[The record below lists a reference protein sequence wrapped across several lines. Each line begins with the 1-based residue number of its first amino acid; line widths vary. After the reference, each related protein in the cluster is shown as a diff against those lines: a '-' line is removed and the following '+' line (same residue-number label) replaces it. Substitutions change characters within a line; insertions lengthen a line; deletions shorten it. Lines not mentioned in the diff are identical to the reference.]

1 MTPEEWGRLTP
12 PQQTAFIQQY
22 GPPPAHYAQ
31 SSPYQTAVAPP
42 LPAVPTPKKSRKGLW
57 IGLGVVALL
66 LIIGIAN
73 SGKSGSA
80 TTGSAL
86 PTIATVPA
94 AQSTAAAAPQAAG
107 PATQIGDG
115 NYQVGVDIAAGRYKT
130 AGPGGNGA
138 LDICYWQ
145 RTKDDSGDFDSIISN
160 DLFKGPGSVT
170 VKKGEFVKLT
180 GGCTWTKQ

>member
-1 MTPEEWGRLTP
+1 
-12 PQQTAFIQQY
+12 
-22 GPPPAHYAQ
+22 
-31 SSPYQTAVAPP
+31 
-42 LPAVPTPKKSRKGLW
+42 
-57 IGLGVVALL
+57 VVGLL
-66 LIIGIAN
+66 LVIGISN
-73 SGKSGSA
+73 SGKNTAPSTS
-80 TTGSAL
+80 SSL
-86 PTIATVPA
+86 PTVAVQPAASPAAPAAAPAAPSGPA
-94 AQSTAAAAPQAAG
+94 AQVS
-107 PATQIGDG
+107 DG
-115 NYQVGVDIAAGRYKT
+115 NYEVGVDIAAGRYKT

>member
-12 PQQTAFIQQY
+12 PQQSAFIAQH
-22 GPPPAHYAQ
+22 GPPPAHFT
-31 SSPYQTAVAPP
+31 SPYQTAVAPP
-42 LPAVPTPKKSRKGLW
+42 LPPAPAPRKSRKGLW
-57 IGLGVVALL
+57 IGLGVVGLL
-66 LIIGIAN
+66 LVIGISN
-73 SGKSGSA
+73 SGKNTAPSMS
-80 TTGSAL
+80 SSL
-86 PTIATVPA
+86 PTVAVQPAASPAAPAAAPAAPSGPA
-94 AQSTAAAAPQAAG
+94 AQVS
-107 PATQIGDG
+107 DG
-115 NYQVGVDIAAGRYKT
+115 NYEVGVDIAAGRYKT